1 MPHLGHLGSRLEL
14 QGLRGDKN
22 VKIKSN
28 VIPTFCLFLRTYE
41 TEKYQNYDN
50 TKNQICLLLVYIT
63 KQRELISN

>member
-28 VIPTFCLFLRTYE
+28 VIPTFSLFLRTYG
-41 TEKYQNYDN
+41 TEKY
-50 TKNQICLLLVYIT
+50 
-63 KQRELISN
+63 